1 MNFNVVVWCNRIAL
15 FVVYFW
21 FGLLKTIGISP
32 ATGLVGDLAH
42 VTLPFLDAGQFIVFF
57 GVFEVI
63 LGLLWLFPK
72 YTKLAFWLMVF
83 HLITTFLPTVFLPE
97 VAWNQI
103 FTPSLV
109 GQYII
114 KNLVILA
121 SGLTLYYF
129 VYGEKE
135 NKIA

>member
-1 MNFNVVVWCNRIAL
+1 MNLNVVSWSNRVAL

-21 FGLLKTIGISP
+21 FGILKTIGVSP

-42 VTLPFLDAGQFIVFF
+42 VTLPFLNADQFIVFF
-57 GVFEVI
+57 GYFEVI

-72 YTKLAFWLMVF
+72 YTKIAFWMMIF
-83 HLITTFLPTVFLPE
+83 HLITTFLPTVFLPD

-121 SGLTLYYF
+121 SGITLYF
-129 VYGEKE
+129 VVYGEKE
-135 NKIA
+135 FKIA